1 MLYLSIHPALTP
13 GPIQNIT
20 SDVDTLIPSVM
31 LKWDPPANAG
41 YPGYVTKYRI
51 CFLDSENVC
60 YGMKVVNGCTT
71 TTVIR
76 GVMESS
82 KTSSSIKVMAYSG
95 ENVSQEC
102 ILSDLP
108 FAGMYI
114 HIQMF
119 WIYVIFC

>member
-1 MLYLSIHPALTP
+1 
-13 GPIQNIT
+13 
-20 SDVDTLIPSVM
+20 M

-41 YPGYVTKYRI
+41 YPGYVTKYWI

-60 YGMKVVNGCTT
+60 YGMKVLNGFTT
-71 TTVIR
+71 ETVIT
-76 GVMESS
+76 GVLESS

-95 ENVSQEC
+95 ENVSQGC

-114 HIQMF
+114 HIQIF
-119 WIYVIFC
+119 WIYVIFCRGRNLWYGNLRSMSMDK